1 MAQMERDVIK
11 TLNKLFAAGAVSEK
25 DVSAL
30 TVQDMLE
37 LPGITVT
44 EMKIITQLQ
53 EAIRKKAVIR
63 YLSGADEEKED
74 THGEEKDDAA
84 EERDKGGDGTAA
96 IYEDPSDDEG
106 NGFSF

>member
-11 TLNKLFAAGAVSEK
+11 TLNKLFAAGATSEK
-25 DVSAL
+25 EVSAL
-30 TVQDMLE
+30 TVQDMLG

-63 YLSGADEEKED
+63 YLSGADEEKEESNEAGKNEEDDGSEDGD
-74 THGEEKDDAA
+74 T
-84 EERDKGGDGTAA
+84 TAA
-96 IYEDPSDDEG
+96 VYEDSSNGEG
-106 NGFSF
+106 DGFSF

>member
-1 MAQMERDVIK
+1 MAQMERDVIR

-25 DVSAL
+25 DVSTL

-53 EAIRKKAVIR
+53 EAIRKKAVLR
-63 YLSGADEEKED
+63 YLSGADEEKEESN
-74 THGEEKDDAA
+74 GEGKDDTA
-84 EERDKGGDGTAA
+84 EGRNEGGDTNAA
-96 IYEDPSDDEG
+96 VYEDPSDDEG
-106 NGFSF
+106 NGFAL

>member
-1 MAQMERDVIK
+1 MAQMERDVIR
-11 TLNKLFAAGAVSEK
+11 TLNKLFAAGATSEK
-25 DVSAL
+25 EVSAL
-30 TVQDMLE
+30 TVQDMLG

-74 THGEEKDDAA
+74 AHGKEKDDAA
-84 EERDKGGDGTAA
+84 EERNDVGDSAAA

>member
-1 MAQMERDVIK
+1 MAQMERDVIR
-11 TLNKLFAAGAVSEK
+11 TLNKLFAAGATSEK
-25 DVSAL
+25 EVSAL
-30 TVQDMLE
+30 TVQDMLG

-63 YLSGADEEKED
+63 YLSGADEEKEASNGD
-74 THGEEKDDAA
+74 EKGKESDGSED
-84 EERDKGGDGTAA
+84 GGSTAA
-96 IYEDPSDDEG
+96 VYEDPSDDEG

>member
-11 TLNKLFAAGAVSEK
+11 TLNKLFAAGATSEK
-25 DVSAL
+25 EVSAL
-30 TVQDMLE
+30 TVQDMLG

-63 YLSGADEEKED
+63 YLSGADEEKE
-74 THGEEKDDAA
+74 ESN
-84 EERDKGGDGTAA
+84 GDGKDKENDESESGDSTAA
-96 IYEDPSDDEG
+96 VYENPSDVEG
-106 NGFSF
+106 NGFAF

>member
-1 MAQMERDVIK
+1 
-11 TLNKLFAAGAVSEK
+11 
-25 DVSAL
+25 
-30 TVQDMLE
+30 
-37 LPGITVT
+37 
-44 EMKIITQLQ
+44 MKI
-53 EAIRKKAVIR
+53 EYCPDDCNYRDKRIR

>member
-1 MAQMERDVIK
+1 MAQMERDVIR
-11 TLNKLFAAGAVSEK
+11 TLNKLFAAGATSEK
-25 DVSAL
+25 EVSAL
-30 TVQDMLE
+30 TVQDMLG

-63 YLSGADEEKED
+63 YLSGADEEKEES
-74 THGEEKDDAA
+74 HEAGKSEEDDGS
-84 EERDKGGDGTAA
+84 EEGDSTAA
-96 IYEDPSDDEG
+96 IYEDPSNDEG

>member
-30 TVQDMLE
+30 TVQDMLG

-44 EMKIITQLQ
+44 EM
-53 EAIRKKAVIR
+53 
-63 YLSGADEEKED
+63 
-74 THGEEKDDAA
+74 
-84 EERDKGGDGTAA
+84 
-96 IYEDPSDDEG
+96 
-106 NGFSF
+106 